1 MERKRLS
8 PITNQPTLTSWPGSH
23 ARRNHKIIMKAAL
36 VEQSPPGMGGF
47 CNTEKED
54 KRSAM
59 LRNEVCKRWG
69 SSVGVPFLSV
79 IAKVM
84 VSA

>member
-1 MERKRLS
+1 
-8 PITNQPTLTSWPGSH
+8 
-23 ARRNHKIIMKAAL
+23 MKAAL
-36 VEQSPPGMGGF
+36 VEQNPPGMGGF
-47 CNTEKED
+47 CNTEEED

-69 SSVGVPFLSV
+69 SSVSLPTLSV